1 MTANEKVKYIIND
14 YIENVIDKVGEVKA
28 TDKWFDNYKQVQSN
42 FLLRY
47 KDNSMSQFATR
58 LANLYGYVVDGE
70 YMSLLASD
78 RSKRREK
85 RSDDKITTEEK

>member
-28 TDKWFDNYKQVQSN
+28 TDKWFENYKQVQSN

-47 KDNSMSQFATR
+47 KDNSMGQFATR

-70 YMSLLASD
+70 YMSLLTSD
-78 RSKRREK
+78 GSKRRK
-85 RSDDKITTEEK
+85 NHSDDKITTEEK